1 MSFSPAMGE
10 YLYRRLKAAQR
21 AFGMARLELG
31 AMLETFR
38 TNPELWK
45 GRASSFPAFLEEER
59 IQSNGASQ
67 FMKVAKAFVFDHAL
81 SNDELEE
88 IATANFRI
96 LSLAAKIIT
105 KENRDDVIA
114 LLAVLGERDARA
126 ALIEMGANGQDGENG
141 GSDFTPRPAAPVNA
155 LMRKFRELPDDQRL
169 EFLGQLAPKKGVA
182 QTHARAQ

>member
-10 YLYRRLKAAQR
+10 YLYRRLKDAQR

-38 TNPELWK
+38 ENPELWK

-59 IQSNGASQ
+59 IQSNGAHQ
-67 FMKVAKAFVFDHAL
+67 FMKVAKAFVFEQAL
-81 SNDELEE
+81 SNEELED

-96 LSLAAKIIT
+96 LGLAAKIIT
-105 KENRDDVIA
+105 KENREDVIA
-114 LLAVLGERDARA
+114 LLSALSERDARA
-126 ALIEMGANGQDGENG
+126 ALLEMGATEQGYQES
-141 GSDFTPRPAAPVNA
+141 GSAFSTIQAPPVKA

-169 EFLGQLAPKKGVA
+169 EFLGQLAPKKGTA
-182 QTHARAQ
+182 QSHARA